1 MQFRNS
7 RWKKELQRARCGGR
21 VQSIHALWRGTSHS
35 ESAPVHQPRGT
46 LNLVPLGFMED
57 SFCSMT
63 SLVTGDCTP
72 PSGGLR
78 LGLKVLTLQS
88 HDWAPWQSPS
98 TIGAFPPPTSSIL
111 TPRFPRT
118 VHPQVV
124 PKAPWILAP
133 GTHFHPHFQSS
144 PNQMNLLMSP
154 GSVGVA
160 VLGSSRTA
168 LCPGVSPPGKQI

>member
-1 MQFRNS
+1 MSDSVRPHDPMDCSLPGPSVHGIFQ
-7 RWKKELQRARCGGR
+7 AR
-21 VQSIHALWRGTSHS
+21 VLEWVAIAFS
-35 ESAPVHQPRGT
+35 EMVLRSKQTKVSKGLSPVT
-46 LNLVPLGFMED
+46 L
-57 SFCSMT
+57 
-63 SLVTGDCTP
+63 LVTGDCTA
-72 PSGGLR
+72 PSGCLR

>member
-1 MQFRNS
+1 MDRRAWWATKSPWGHKESGTTERLSMHAQRNQMVLRS
-7 RWKKELQRARCGGR
+7 KQTKVSKGL
-21 VQSIHALWRGTSHS
+21 S
-35 ESAPVHQPRGT
+35 
-46 LNLVPLGFMED
+46 PL
-57 SFCSMT
+57 T

-88 HDWAPWQSPS
+88 HGWVPWQSPS

-111 TPRFPRT
+111 TLRFPRT

-124 PKAPWILAP
+124 PKARWILGP
-133 GTHFHPHFQSS
+133 GTHPHPHFQSS
-144 PNQMNLLMSP
+144 PNQMNLLMTP
-154 GSVGVA
+154 GSVCVA